1 MTPTTILEL
10 ELEQELV
17 NLKMRVERLEVTVH
31 RLVRDGQRVEPP
43 KPGVP
48 LDQEQ
53 LLTWLKAEGLV
64 VEPPPMVRIHAER
77 WRSRT
82 EEEKQAIRQELDH
95 LPPGPMASDI
105 IIENR
110 R

>member
-1 MTPTTILEL
+1 MAILESQL
-10 ELEQELV
+10 KQELV
-17 NLKMRVERLEVTVH
+17 DLETRVQRLEATVYQ
-31 RLVRDGQRVEPP
+31 LVGDGQPVEPP
-43 KPGVP
+43 APGEP
-48 LDQEQ
+48 LDWEQ
-53 LLTWLKAEGLV
+53 LLVWLKAEGLV
-64 VEPPPMVRIHAER
+64 AEPPPMVRIHAER

-95 LPPGPMASDI
+95 LPPGSMASDI

>member
-1 MTPTTILEL
+1 MTILEL

-17 NLKMRVERLEVTVH
+17 NLKTRVQRLEATVH
-31 RLVRDGQRVEPP
+31 QLVGDGQQVEPP
-43 KPGVP
+43 APGEL
-48 LDQEQ
+48 LDHGE
-53 LLTWLKAEGLV
+53 LLAWLEAEGLV
-64 VEPPPMVRIHAER
+64 VKPPPMVRIHAER

-95 LPPGPMASDI
+95 LPPGPMASAI

>member
-1 MTPTTILEL
+1 MTILESQL
-10 ELEQELV
+10 KQELV
-17 NLKMRVERLEVTVH
+17 NLKTRVQRLEATVH
-31 RLVRDGQRVEPP
+31 HLVGDGQQVEPP
-43 KPGVP
+43 KPGEP

-53 LLTWLKAEGLV
+53 LLAWLKAEGLV